1 MDAYQNPRHGSYN
14 SSEASGQNDSRHQ
27 QQTPTETS
35 GIGWKKSRPEE
46 KTNALLKALEAFN
59 VFETPDELSHRTK
72 ILTKLNMLV
81 RKWIKNVSM
90 AKNMS
95 KADAKKLGGKIYTFG
110 SYRLGVH
117 DKGANIYA
125 LCVAPRN
132 IERSEFFTSFFG
144 LLKKQPKVAECR
156 SVENTSVPVIKMKFD
171 GVEIDLLFARL
182 SPKEIPE
189 DFSLRDDNLLKDSD
203 PQSVLSLN
211 GCRVIDEIMELV
223 PNREN
228 FRLALRSI
236 KLWAKKHGIYSNS
249 FGYFG
254 CITWAILVAHTCQFY
269 PNATASTLV
278 QKFFNMF
285 SRWRWPDPVLLKRTD
300 IVNLQSPA
308 LCSHLMPIIT
318 PAYPQ
323 YNSAFNV
330 SEATKKVIINELN
343 RGMATMNVIMSD
355 GAPWDLL
362 FEAPS
367 FFYRYHHFIVV
378 LVTSQTSQD
387 QLQWCGLVQS
397 KIRLLVDDVQHK
409 HHMSLVHANPT
420 CFEYKKDDV
429 PTQSNSGKEN
439 EPSDNPAVDTAP
451 FCSMLFIGLEFEY
464 KEKNSKVDLT
474 GSFKY
479 FAERITQHAV
489 NKKMLRDG
497 MNIEVKRIKRKSL
510 SHYLDMDFIKS
521 QGNIKKSNIFQPSV
535 MDLRPICQLRKRWRL
550 KSGA

>member
-14 SSEASGQNDSRHQ
+14 SSEASGQNDSPHQ

-59 VFETPDELSHRTK
+59 VFETPDELSHRAK

-489 NKKMLRDG
+489 RCENCLIQFKKFDLLRSFEE
-497 MNIEVKRIKRKSL
+497 I
-510 SHYLDMDFIKS
+510 
-521 QGNIKKSNIFQPSV
+521 
-535 MDLRPICQLRKRWRL
+535 
-550 KSGA
+550 

>member
-14 SSEASGQNDSRHQ
+14 SSEASGQNDSPHQ

-117 DKGANIYA
+117 DRGANIYA

-249 FGYFG
+249 LGFFG

-521 QGNIKKSNIFQPSV
+521 QGNIKKSISTKRNGFAA
-535 MDLRPICQLRKRWRL
+535 DLSTEKEVATKKRRL
-550 KSGA
+550 S